1 MYVDSQ
7 NFGTIN
13 STPIEAQGISNWRL
27 NNQPFLRTQWNLT
40 SVNVRGE
47 DLDKLFFYSILPV
60 ASSTLTDK
68 FHKSHHTAFVN
79 KRARHLLGQT
89 RMII

>member
-1 MYVDSQ
+1 VANQ

-13 STPIEAQGISNWRL
+13 TTPIKGQGISDWRT

-40 SVNVRGE
+40 SVNVQAE
-47 DLDKLFFYSILPV
+47 DLEKIFFYSILPV

-68 FHKSHHTAFVN
+68 YHANHHLAFQNKKAQVN
-79 KRARHLLGQT
+79 LGQG
-89 RMII
+89 RMLI